1 MKVPTKVREKDTGP
15 LSCSGPAVKLVL
27 LFASFFAAA
36 FARQRF
42 LNALFF
48 AWLEVKGVTFHF
60 FNNVL
65 GLNLALEAA
74 KGVL

>member
-27 LFASFFAAA
+27 LFASFFAASLSC
-36 FARQRF
+36 QRF
-42 LNALFF
+42 LNALLF
-48 AWLEVKGVTFHF
+48 ARLEVKGVTLHF
-60 FNNVL
+60 LNNVL